1 MKSHLWIKIRN
12 VLIVAF
18 LNDKTIRQ
26 ILREMQFSIHHHSPN
41 LEDNFWGLS
50 TIEVNR
56 FIIESF
62 IPRNVLPLKKNT
74 SHFFSIL
81 HLYISKNKK
90 NEGYRNK
97 IGKKWVKSIP
107 FTFFMAIK
115 YLYEGS
121 FSQLSCYCFN
131 IYCDHVLINP
141 LNASVALV

>member
-26 ILREMQFSIHHHSPN
+26 ILREMQFSIHHHSSN
-41 LEDNFWGLS
+41 LDDNFWGLS
-50 TIEVNR
+50 TIEVNL

-90 NEGYRNK
+90 NEGYRN
-97 IGKKWVKSIP
+97 
-107 FTFFMAIK
+107 IK
-115 YLYEGS
+115 LERNGLS
-121 FSQLSCYCFN
+121 QSPSLFSWQSNTYMKGAFLSYHV
-131 IYCDHVLINP
+131 IVLIYI
-141 LNASVALV
+141 VIMC